1 MQLDYNR
8 TYCLCRTYYCR
19 MAVDPKEQLIAD
31 GRLFNP
37 QGCLPQRRPR
47 YGGFT
52 NLTTQKIQ
60 DGLTAMV
67 NFAMGETY
75 NRLRSIL
82 ERYDPHSCMTR
93 MSTRCPVASDLEF
106 PTWISS
112 TLSCIGP
119 CRVTDGPT
127 DTLIVYA
134 STAATM
140 QTFGRAEAVQF
151 NYGDY
156 IQLLNVLK
164 DINVQTAPFDHANVT
179 GSYFPTIEIEPTN
192 NHFTLYGTV
201 HSSHYE
207 NEDAVRIALLSNP
220 LGVTPFEKVG
230 MTIGY
235 CDVEDVVNA
244 VAAAAAPPD
253 IPAGQNA
260 DSVGRPCGVSFRVN
274 YHGIQPA
281 IASARNVPA
290 QARGVYIVGRGI
302 QRRYQFIIALVEGV
316 ACSLDLLYNGILFA
330 VTFLLGEKVVI
341 LVTGGDCGGEE
352 GPVKDC
358 GADGKVECGGE
369 EGPVEGCGADCLIE
383 CGGENGPIKGAGS
396 DGIEDDGP
404 GCVAIGGGWFA

>member
-1 MQLDYNR
+1 MQIDYNR
-8 TYCLCRTYYCR
+8 TYYCLCRTYHCK
-19 MAVDPKEQLIAD
+19 MSVDPKEQLIAD
-31 GRLFNP
+31 GRLFNHP
-37 QGCLPQRRPR
+37 IKHYGVPTVLTIDLDFAALQIISRLEEVYLNEDHIRYQ

-52 NLTTQKIQ
+52 DLTTQKIR

-75 NRLRSIL
+75 NRLRSVL
-82 ERYDPHSCMTR
+82 ERYGPHACMTI
-93 MSTRCPVASDLEF
+93 MNTRCPVVPDLEF

-119 CRVTDGPT
+119 CRVTDSPT

-164 DINVQTAPFDHANVT
+164 DIKVQTTPFDHANVT

-207 NEDAVRIALLSNP
+207 NEDAVRIVLLSNP

-230 MTIGY
+230 MTIDY
-235 CDVEDVVNA
+235 CDIEDVVNA

-253 IPAGQNA
+253 IPAGQTA
-260 DSVGRPCGVSFRVN
+260 DSVGRPCGVNFRVN

-281 IASARNVPA
+281 IASAGNVPA

-302 QRRYQFIIALVEGV
+302 QRRYQFIIARDITLNVIHQ
-316 ACSLDLLYNGILFA
+316 LMFYRLLP
-330 VTFLLGEKVVI
+330 
-341 LVTGGDCGGEE
+341 C
-352 GPVKDC
+352 PR
-358 GADGKVECGGE
+358 
-369 EGPVEGCGADCLIE
+369 CLIS
-383 CGGENGPIKGAGS
+383 N
-396 DGIEDDGP
+396 
-404 GCVAIGGGWFA
+404 

>member
-1 MQLDYNR
+1 
-8 TYCLCRTYYCR
+8 

-31 GRLFNP
+31 GRLFNRP
-37 QGCLPQRRPR
+37 INTTGADVLITIDLDFAALQIISSSRMSPQRRPR

-60 DGLTAMV
+60 DGLTAM
-67 NFAMGETY
+67 NEH
-75 NRLRSIL
+75 SI
-82 ERYDPHSCMTR
+82 
-93 MSTRCPVASDLEF
+93 PVASDLEF

-164 DINVQTAPFDHANVT
+164 DIKFQTAPFDHANML
-179 GSYFPTIEIEPTN
+179 S
-192 NHFTLYGTV
+192 TLLQQ
-201 HSSHYE
+201 
-207 NEDAVRIALLSNP
+207 LLLHQTYQP
-220 LGVTPFEKVG
+220 GK
-230 MTIGY
+230 
-235 CDVEDVVNA
+235 C
-244 VAAAAAPPD
+244 
-253 IPAGQNA
+253 
-260 DSVGRPCGVSFRVN
+260 DSVGRPCGVIFRVN

-281 IASARNVPA
+281 IASARNVQA